1 MVLTYFVNDI
11 YGLVF
16 GYNVLLNFQTQSIC
30 LSFNLINVPA
40 V

>member
-1 MVLTYFVNDI
+1 MALTYFVNDI

-16 GYNVLLNFQTQSIC
+16 GYNVLLNLQTQSLC